1 MNFLEERLGQVGE
14 KFSDIGQRIEYIKTW
29 DLSDHV
35 TEIEQLCEEIQE
47 ATKEMRLILAM
58 MKE

>member
-1 MNFLEERLGQVGE
+1 MKFLEERLGEAGE

-29 DLSDHV
+29 HLTDHIA
-35 TEIEQLCEEIQE
+35 EIEQLCEEIQE